1 MTGVPEEWMNFPMSG
16 ELLCALALVIVDIC
30 ALVLMLMTGRERR
43 VTERVWE
50 KVSARMELA
59 DSKRRYPLGA
69 EEILI
74 GRHGAAD
81 IQLKDATASRYH
93 ALLTVCDGVWRITDL
108 NSAGGTYVNGKRI
121 TSVRLH
127 ENDRIRIGATTLCLR
142 KRSA

>member
-1 MTGVPEEWMNFPMSG
+1 MPEEWMNFLLSG
-16 ELLCALALVIVDIC
+16 ELLCALALVVVDIC
-30 ALVLMLMTGRERR
+30 ALVLMLMTRRERR
-43 VTERVWE
+43 VTDRVWE

-59 DSKRRYPLGA
+59 DSKHRYPLEA

-81 IQLKDATASRYH
+81 IRLQDATASRYH

-108 NSAGGTYVNGKRI
+108 DSAGGTFVNGKRI
-121 TSVRLH
+121 SSVRLH
-127 ENDRIRIGATTLCLR
+127 ENDRIRIGGTTFCLR